1 MTPRRSPLAS
11 ATVGQPPVVVQAKQL
26 MGISMK
32 TILLALSG
40 TVAIPASAPDWFA
53 QQEPL
58 DRLPA
63 EQFDAAAPSA
73 LVNGPPGQM
82 SVRASACRNLPTRE
96 IRRRIVNVAVQE
108 WGFFGFSIVDET
120 IQETERSLVRNL
132 ANSGGS
138 EAWSRR
144 RWWRVDP
151 VEGARVA
158 STIAGYWAATP
169 KGSWMVDRQNS
180 RWKGPAGLAS
190 RWRDPWSAAFV
201 SWVMCEGGLGSS
213 SQFRRSIAHHVY
225 VDQAIRARDAGSS
238 QSGFT
243 AYDVGE
249 TVVGPGDLLCSSR
262 RGSYGTIAQRR
273 RHLGVGARMHC
284 DVVVK
289 LEPDRKRI
297 LAIGGNVRGTV
308 SLKLLPAALRGG
320 SLAPTREVFAHLR
333 LRADAIED
341 DALDSSPTA
350 QALQGTLSSR
360 AISMR

>member
-1 MTPRRSPLAS
+1 MNPRRFRLAS
-11 ATVGQPPVVVQAKQL
+11 ATLEQPPVVVQAKHL
-26 MGISMK
+26 MGISTK
-32 TILLALSG
+32 PILLALAGS
-40 TVAIPASAPDWFA
+40 VAIPASTPDWFA
-53 QQEPL
+53 RQKPL

-73 LVNGPPGQM
+73 LVKGPPGQM
-82 SVRASACRNLPTRE
+82 SVRSSACRNLPTGE

-120 IQETERSLVRNL
+120 IQEERSLFRSP
-132 ANSGGS
+132 ASAGGS
-138 EAWSRR
+138 RAWNRR
-144 RWWRVDP
+144 PWWRVDP

-158 STIAGYWAATP
+158 SSIAGYWAATP
-169 KGSWMVDRQNS
+169 KGAWMVDRQNG

-213 SQFRRSIAHHVY
+213 NQFRRSIAHHVY

-238 QSGFT
+238 RAGFT

-249 TVVGPGDLLCSSR
+249 TAVGPGDLLCSSR
-262 RGSYGTIAQRR
+262 RGGYGTIAQRR

-289 LEPDRKRI
+289 LEPHRKRI

-308 SLKLLPAALRGG
+308 SLKLLPAAPRRGN
-320 SLAPTREVFAHLR
+320 LAPTREIFAHLK

-350 QALQGTLSSR
+350 RALQGTLSSQ
-360 AISMR
+360 AISTP

>member
-1 MTPRRSPLAS
+1 VDLLEHQGKEFFGRYGLPVSPGFVARGVPGAREIADRL
-11 ATVGQPPVVVQAKQL
+11 GYPVVVKAQVHIGGRGKAG
-26 MGISMK
+26 GIRLAQDAEEVTAAAES
-32 TILLALSG
+32 ILG
-40 TVAIPASAPDWFA
+40 MDIGGHTVGCVLVEEAARIAAEYYASFT
-53 QQEPL
+53 L
-58 DRLPA
+58 DR
-63 EQFDAAAPSA
+63 
-73 LVNGPPGQM
+73 
-82 SVRASACRNLPTRE
+82 
-96 IRRRIVNVAVQE
+96 
-108 WGFFGFSIVDET
+108 
-120 IQETERSLVRNL
+120 
-132 ANSGGS
+132 SGGRYLGMLS
-138 EAWSRR
+138 ARGGVDIEAVAESDPGSIARLW
-144 RWWRVDP
+144 VDP

-158 STIAGYWAATP
+158 STIGGYWAATP
-169 KGSWMVDRQNS
+169 KGAWMVDRQNS
-180 RWKGPAGLAS
+180 RWNGPAGMAS

-213 SQFRRSIAHHVY
+213 NQFRRSIAHHVY

-238 QSGFT
+238 RAGFT

-249 TVVGPGDLLCSSR
+249 TAVGPGDLLCSSR
-262 RGSYGTIAQRR
+262 RGGYGTIAQRR

-320 SLAPTREVFAHLR
+320 NLAPTREIFAHLK

-350 QALQGTLSSR
+350 RALLGTLSSQV
-360 AISMR
+360 ISTP

>member
-1 MTPRRSPLAS
+1 
-11 ATVGQPPVVVQAKQL
+11 
-26 MGISMK
+26 MK
-32 TILLALSG
+32 TILLALAGSVVILPS
-40 TVAIPASAPDWFA
+40 TPDWLA
-53 QQEPL
+53 QQKPL

-82 SVRASACRNLPTRE
+82 SVRSSACRTLPTGE

-108 WGFFGFSIVDET
+108 WAFFGFSIVDET
-120 IQETERSLVRNL
+120 IQEEQRSLVRNE
-132 ANSGGS
+132 ATNGGTQ
-138 EAWSRR
+138 ARSRR
-144 RWWRVDP
+144 WWWRVDP

-158 STIAGYWAATP
+158 STIGGYWAATP
-169 KGSWMVDRQNS
+169 DGSWMVERQNG
-180 RWKGPAGLAS
+180 RWNGPDGLAS

-213 SQFRRSIAHHVY
+213 NQFRRSIAHHVY
-225 VDQAIRARDAGSS
+225 VDQAIRARDTGSPQAG
-238 QSGFT
+238 FA

-273 RHLGVGARMHC
+273 RHLGVDARMHC

-289 LEPDRKRI
+289 LEADRKRI

-308 SLKLLPAALRGG
+308 SLKLLPAALRDGN
-320 SLAPTREVFAHLR
+320 LAPTREIFAHLK
-333 LRADAIED
+333 LRADPIED
-341 DALDSSPTA
+341 DALDSTPTA
-350 QALQGTLSSR
+350 QALQRTPSSR
-360 AISMR
+360 SISTR

>member
-1 MTPRRSPLAS
+1 MRISIKAIFLVLAR
-11 ATVGQPPVVVQAKQL
+11 
-26 MGISMK
+26 
-32 TILLALSG
+32 
-40 TVAIPASAPDWFA
+40 TVAILASTPDWLA
-53 QQEPL
+53 QQKPL

-63 EQFDAAAPSA
+63 EQFDAAAPSS
-73 LVNGPPGQM
+73 LVYGPPGQM
-82 SVRASACRNLPTRE
+82 SVRSSVCRNLPTEE
-96 IRRRIVNVAVQE
+96 IRRRIVNIAVQE
-108 WGFFGFSIVDET
+108 WGFFGFSIVDRT
-120 IQETERSLVRNL
+120 IREVERSLVRNK
-132 ANSGGS
+132 ANDGGFR
-138 EAWSRR
+138 ARSRR

-158 STIAGYWAATP
+158 STIGGYWAATP
-169 KGSWMVDRQNS
+169 DGSWMVDRQNS
-180 RWKGPAGLAS
+180 RWKGPNGLAS

-213 SQFRRSIAHHVY
+213 NQFRRSIAHHVY

-238 QSGFT
+238 QAGFM

-262 RGSYGTIAQRR
+262 RGSYGSIAQRR

-284 DVVVK
+284 DVVVQ
-289 LEPDRKRI
+289 LEADRKRI

-320 SLAPTREVFAHLR
+320 ILAPTREVFAHLK

-350 QALQGTLSSR
+350 QALRGNPSPRS
-360 AISMR
+360 ISTR

>member
-1 MTPRRSPLAS
+1 
-11 ATVGQPPVVVQAKQL
+11 
-26 MGISMK
+26 MGISIK
-32 TILLALSG
+32 TILLALAG
-40 TVAIPASAPDWFA
+40 TVAILASTPDWFA
-53 QQEPL
+53 QQKPL

-73 LVNGPPGQM
+73 LVKGPPGQM
-82 SVRASACRNLPTRE
+82 SVRSSTCRSLPAGE
-96 IRRRIVNVAVQE
+96 IRRRIVDIAVQE

-120 IQETERSLVRNL
+120 MQREERLLIRNK
-132 ANSGGS
+132 ANDGGS
-138 EAWSRR
+138 QAWSRR

-158 STIAGYWAATP
+158 STIGGYWAATP
-169 KGSWMVDRQNS
+169 DGSWMVDRQNS
-180 RWKGPAGLAS
+180 RWKGPDGLAS

-213 SQFRRSIAHHVY
+213 NQFRRSIAHHVY

-238 QSGFT
+238 QAGFT

-249 TVVGPGDLLCSSR
+249 TVVAPGDLLCSSR

-289 LEPDRKRI
+289 LEADRKRI

-320 SLAPTREVFAHLR
+320 NLAPTREIFAHLK

-350 QALQGTLSSR
+350 QALQGTPSSQAFSTR
-360 AISMR
+360 